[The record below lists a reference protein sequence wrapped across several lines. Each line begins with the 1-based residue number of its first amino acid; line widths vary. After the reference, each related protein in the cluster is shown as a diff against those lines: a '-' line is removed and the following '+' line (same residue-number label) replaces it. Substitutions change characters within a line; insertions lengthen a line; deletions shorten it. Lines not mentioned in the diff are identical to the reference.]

1 MKQCKI
7 AYYLCC
13 SQFTLVHKFIWE
25 PFSTPNL
32 DLCCCFFVFIHFK
45 HNLQVD
51 IYIYIYKWM
60 DPETK
65 IVAYNS
71 LFVAN
76 FLCGSGAPEVD
87 LLQKH
92 VVRRGISTDHLGA
105 SAALRT
111 FSSKLGG
118 SFAVDIPISRILVNR
133 FICLHIS
140 IWFNMYYICS
150 YMWICYCSHD
160 RNLCG
165 AVTSLRTGLN
175 LWLSGHPIFSEKPKY
190 MYIYM
195 HIYMWFTSITHF
207 LILKYYVSF
216 VDSYDHDDWLL
227 KSMMFPWTQWRSRPA
242 PVTMQIYLGPT
253 SRNTNPVL
261 LNSSKTGPSTTHS
274 PRKIF

>member
-51 IYIYIYKWM
+51 IYIYKWM

-111 FSSKLGG
+111 FSSKLGEVLRLT
-118 SFAVDIPISRILVNR
+118 SPFLEFWLIDLYVCIYQYDSICIIYVPICEYVIVHMIGTCVERL
-133 FICLHIS
+133 
-140 IWFNMYYICS
+140 
-150 YMWICYCSHD
+150 
-160 RNLCG
+160 
-165 AVTSLRTGLN
+165 LR
-175 LWLSGHPIFSEKPKY
+175 Y
-190 MYIYM
+190 AQ
-195 HIYMWFTSITHF
+195 
-207 LILKYYVSF
+207 
-216 VDSYDHDDWLL
+216 D
-227 KSMMFPWTQWRSRPA
+227 
-242 PVTMQIYLGPT
+242 
-253 SRNTNPVL
+253 
-261 LNSSKTGPSTTHS
+261 
-274 PRKIF
+274 

>member
-51 IYIYIYKWM
+51 IYIYKWM

-175 LWLSGHPIFSEKPKY
+175 LWLSGHPIISEKPKY
-190 MYIYM
+190 MYIYICIYTCGSHPL
-195 HIYMWFTSITHF
+195 HIS
-207 LILKYYVSF
+207 SF
-216 VDSYDHDDWLL
+216 WNIMFHLWIHMIMMIGCWNPWCSLERSEGHDQRQSQC
-227 KSMMFPWTQWRSRPA
+227 KST
-242 PVTMQIYLGPT
+242 
-253 SRNTNPVL
+253 
-261 LNSSKTGPSTTHS
+261 
-274 PRKIF
+274 